1 MKRKYY
7 QREVIKM
14 SCVMDVAEILD
25 LLYKHG
31 WDERNG
37 GNLSYLLE
45 EEEVRDIV
53 KEEVTLKTFHYNFDL
68 TPLIGKYLII
78 TGTGKYF
85 KNCLKDP
92 SNNLGI
98 MKVTDAHTLSLLWG
112 YDDGGRPTSE
122 APTHLKCHIERLKVD
137 SKHRIVIHCHPTN
150 VICMTHVHDLD
161 SAHWTKDL
169 WKMQTESIVV
179 FPEGIA
185 VLPWILCGG
194 EEIGEATAYKMKE
207 YRSVVWAQHGL
218 FCTGRSIDEAFGL
231 IETIEKAAEIY
242 IKICDKKIYQTISD
256 ENLQLLAHAFNIDY
270 RKGIID

>member
-1 MKRKYY
+1 MNCIE
-7 QREVIKM
+7 EVT
-14 SCVMDVAEILD
+14 EILD

-37 GNLSYLLE
+37 GNLSYIVS
-45 EEEVRDIV
+45 EEEVKQITDLNEKR
-53 KEEVTLKTFHYNFDL
+53 TFTCDYDL
-68 TPLIGKYLII
+68 TPLIGKYFII

-92 SNNLGI
+92 KNNLGI
-98 MKVTDAHTLSLLWG
+98 IKVKDGKTLSLLWG
-112 YDDGGRPTSE
+112 YEDGGRPTSE

-137 SKHRIVIHCHPTN
+137 PLHRLVIHCHPTN
-150 VICMTHVHDLD
+150 VICMSHVHDLD
-161 SAHWTKDL
+161 SNHWSEDL

-179 FPEGIA
+179 FPEGVA

-194 EEIGEATAYKMKE
+194 EEIGIATAEKMKE
-207 YRSVVWAQHGL
+207 YRSVVWAQHGI
-218 FCTGRSIDEAFGL
+218 FCTGRSLDEVFGL

-242 IKICDKKIYQTISD
+242 MKIYDKNIYQSITN
-256 ENLQLLAHAFNIDY
+256 EQLIQLAKAFKINY

>member
-1 MKRKYY
+1 MKAIT
-7 QREVIKM
+7 EVT
-14 SCVMDVAEILD
+14 EILD
-25 LLYKHG
+25 LLYKHN

-37 GNLSYLLE
+37 GNLSYILTE
-45 EEEVRDIV
+45 AEVKAICDPSVIKR
-53 KEEVTLKTFHYNFDL
+53 EFHYDFDL
-68 TPLIGKYLII
+68 EPLVGKYFLI

-92 SNNLGI
+92 ENNLGI
-98 MKVTDAHTLSLLWG
+98 MLVKDRNTLALVWG
-112 YDDGGRPTSE
+112 YEDGGRPTSE

-137 SKHRIVIHCHPTN
+137 SLHRLVIHCHPTN

-161 SAHWTKDL
+161 SNHWTEDL

-194 EEIGEATAYKMKE
+194 EEIGIKTAAKMQE

-218 FCTGRSIDEAFGL
+218 FATGKTLDEVFGL

-242 IKICDKKIYQTISD
+242 MKTLSFKHYQSITN
-256 ENLQLLAHAFNIDY
+256 ENLKELAKAFGLNY
-270 RKGIID
+270 RHGIID

>member
-1 MKRKYY
+1 MN
-7 QREVIKM
+7 
-14 SCVMDVAEILD
+14 CVSEITEILD
-25 LLYKHG
+25 LLYKHN

-37 GNLSYLLE
+37 GNLSYILRE
-45 EEEVRDIV
+45 DEV
-53 KEEVTLKTFHYNFDL
+53 KEICDINHVIRAFHYDFDL
-68 TPLIGKYLII
+68 TDLVGKYFAI

-92 SNNLGI
+92 ENNIGI
-98 MKVTDAHTLSLLWG
+98 MKVTDSHTLSLLWG
-112 YDDGGRPTSE
+112 YKDGGKPTSE
-122 APTHLKCHIERLKVD
+122 APTHLKCHIERLKID
-137 SKHRIVIHCHPTN
+137 NEHRLVIHCHPTN
-150 VICMTHVHDLD
+150 IICMTHIHDLD
-161 SAHWTKDL
+161 SNHFTEDL

-194 EEIGEATAYKMKE
+194 EEIGVATAEKMKE

-218 FCTGRSIDEAFGL
+218 FCTGRTLDEVFGL

-242 IKICDKKIYQTISD
+242 MKVFDKKIYQSITN
-256 ENLQLLAHAFNIDY
+256 ENLIELAKSFKISY